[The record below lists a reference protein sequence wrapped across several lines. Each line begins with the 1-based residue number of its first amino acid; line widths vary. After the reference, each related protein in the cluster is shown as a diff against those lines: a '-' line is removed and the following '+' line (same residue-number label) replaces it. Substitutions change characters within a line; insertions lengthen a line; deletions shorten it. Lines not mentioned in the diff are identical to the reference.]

1 METDALIPI
10 WQNKPH
16 GSTRSVVRRIGST
29 LPLRPCPR
37 ACFQAL
43 PGLPPLRPTDGP
55 LVPTLADIA
64 WIAADEEETYARVR
78 SDTRPLRH
86 EWRPTPLLVLHRNAS
101 VPNFRREGKKVEGLK
116 KPGVTALN
124 RTTALQEELSRL
136 RAQIAKIVASEF
148 GSSPLTPD
156 LLSPDDTSM
165 TFSMTPFEAVPYQ
178 PTAASFVIS
187 DVCEEEEEE
196 DEDDAVAEVSELVP
210 DPIPPVSM
218 TASATFDLERP
229 TTDFRE
235 VEEDTVSLSKS
246 TSFADVTDILKDMT
260 RMKMSKDRYNRG
272 CTSLRDEDSASLIS
286 EALRKKSSIQL
297 CLPHPHPSPF
307 PACSCGTRL
316 HGNPTRFLL
325 PLSSTPSNHFTAH
338 GDRDGLQDEIRALS
352 QQMFESLTVHASG
365 PLVSPRLCLVE
376 MAGLGDCRLQFG
388 PLMSAGVFP
397 AFSVWRRVCVEGVAC
412 RHRS

>member
-1 METDALIPI
+1 METDTIIPI

-29 LPLRPCPR
+29 LPLKPCPR
-37 ACFQAL
+37 ACFQVL

-64 WIAADEEETYARVR
+64 WIASDEEETYARVR

-86 EWRPTPLLVLHRNAS
+86 EWRPTPLLVLHRNSS
-101 VPNFRREGKKVEGLK
+101 VPNFRREGKKMEGLK

-136 RAQIAKIVASEF
+136 RAQIAKIVASDS
-148 GSSPLTPD
+148 GSTPLTPD

-165 TFSMTPFEAVPYQ
+165 SFSMTPFEAVPYQ

-187 DVCEEEEEE
+187 DVTEEEEEEEE
-196 DEDDAVAEVSELVP
+196 DDEDDVVAEVSELVP
-210 DPIPPVSM
+210 DPVPPVSM

-229 TTDFRE
+229 AIDFRE

-246 TSFADVTDILKDMT
+246 TSFADVTDILRDMN

-286 EALRKKSSIQL
+286 EALRKKFAL
-297 CLPHPHPSPF
+297 
-307 PACSCGTRL
+307 REED
-316 HGNPTRFLL
+316 
-325 PLSSTPSNHFTAH
+325 LSAK
-338 GDRDGLQDEIRALS
+338 EK
-352 QQMFESLTVHASG
+352 
-365 PLVSPRLCLVE
+365 
-376 MAGLGDCRLQFG
+376 
-388 PLMSAGVFP
+388 
-397 AFSVWRRVCVEGVAC
+397 
-412 RHRS
+412 